1 MILMSKIK
9 LIREKYQYV
18 DKQTGEIKDRTLNI
32 PHYFCEIEFIYSS
45 SVDGGKVKF
54 SAEMQKLYCYVS
66 DWEKSGGICF
76 ETQTK
81 LSKVCGCSR
90 KTVNELIGLMI
101 KIGLLEEVGE
111 RIPKR
116 PLKLRALPLTDAHIT
131 PPGESSLS
139 DLSEAEEA
147 QEQPKGHKQPSFDV
161 LDDDWDAPLPWET
174 EETPVSSS
182 EKVANDNEEDVL
194 ENFAS
199 LICQEKNTRT
209 GGASFIEFANSLAY
223 RHGLKRPNG
232 IEAYFAKKHP
242 KVYEDF
248 DIPF

>member
-1 MILMSKIK
+1 MINQLTFTKHYDTFDNVSKIYSDK
-9 LIREKYQYV
+9 FPQGKDLDLLHIVLYFRFLSYQENNLNCYESHETLA
-18 DKQTGEIKDRTLNI
+18 KIFKSSASTIKRKINDL
-32 PHYFCEIEFIYSS
+32 
-45 SVDGGKVKF
+45 K
-54 SAEMQKLYCYVS
+54 EM
-66 DWEKSGGICF
+66 
-76 ETQTK
+76 
-81 LSKVCGCSR
+81 
-90 KTVNELIGLMI
+90 
-101 KIGLLEEVGE
+101 GLLETSPHPDPY
-111 RIPKR
+111 ISS
-116 PLKLRALPLTDAHIT
+116 LIYNALPLTDAHIT
-131 PPGESSLS
+131 PPGESLLS

-161 LDDDWDAPLPWET
+161 LDDWDAPLPWET

-199 LICQEKNTRT
+199 LIIREKHRRT
-209 GGASFIEFANSLAY
+209 GGSSFIDFANSLAY

>member
-1 MILMSKIK
+1 MINQLTFTKHYDTFDNVSKIYSDK
-9 LIREKYQYV
+9 FPQGKDLDLLHIVLYFRFLSYQENNLNCYESHETLA
-18 DKQTGEIKDRTLNI
+18 KIFKSSASTIKRKINDL
-32 PHYFCEIEFIYSS
+32 
-45 SVDGGKVKF
+45 K
-54 SAEMQKLYCYVS
+54 EM
-66 DWEKSGGICF
+66 
-76 ETQTK
+76 
-81 LSKVCGCSR
+81 
-90 KTVNELIGLMI
+90 
-101 KIGLLEEVGE
+101 GLLETSPHPDPY
-111 RIPKR
+111 ISS
-116 PLKLRALPLTDAHIT
+116 LIYNALPLTDAHIT

-161 LDDDWDAPLPWET
+161 LDDWDTPLPWET

-199 LICQEKNTRT
+199 LIIQEKTTRT

-232 IEAYFAKKHP
+232 IEAYFSKHYP
-242 KVYEDF
+242 NVYEDF

>member
-1 MILMSKIK
+1 MINQITFTKHYDTFDNVSKIYSDK
-9 LIREKYQYV
+9 FPQGKDLELLHIVLYFRFLSYQENNLNCYESHETLA
-18 DKQTGEIKDRTLNI
+18 KIFKSSASTIKRKINDL
-32 PHYFCEIEFIYSS
+32 
-45 SVDGGKVKF
+45 K
-54 SAEMQKLYCYVS
+54 EM
-66 DWEKSGGICF
+66 
-76 ETQTK
+76 
-81 LSKVCGCSR
+81 
-90 KTVNELIGLMI
+90 
-101 KIGLLEEVGE
+101 GLLETSPHPDPY
-111 RIPKR
+111 ISS
-116 PLKLRALPLTDAHIT
+116 LIYNALPLTDAHIT

-161 LDDDWDAPLPWET
+161 LDDWDAPLPWET

-199 LICQEKNTRT
+199 LICQQKHTRT

-232 IEAYFAKKHP
+232 IEAYFSKNYP
-242 KVYEDF
+242 NVYDDF

>member
-1 MILMSKIK
+1 MINQLTFTKHYDTFDNVSKIYSDK
-9 LIREKYQYV
+9 FPQGKDLELLHIVLYFRFLSYQENNLNCYESHETLA
-18 DKQTGEIKDRTLNI
+18 KIFKSSASTIKRKINDL
-32 PHYFCEIEFIYSS
+32 
-45 SVDGGKVKF
+45 K
-54 SAEMQKLYCYVS
+54 EM
-66 DWEKSGGICF
+66 
-76 ETQTK
+76 
-81 LSKVCGCSR
+81 
-90 KTVNELIGLMI
+90 
-101 KIGLLEEVGE
+101 GLLETSPHPDPY
-111 RIPKR
+111 ISS
-116 PLKLRALPLTDAHIT
+116 LIYNALPLTDAHIT

-161 LDDDWDAPLPWET
+161 LDDWDTPLPWEM
-174 EETPVSSS
+174 EETPVSSN

-199 LICQEKNTRT
+199 LIITQKNTRT

-223 RHGLKRPNG
+223 KHGLKRPNG

>member
-1 MILMSKIK
+1 LTFTKHYDTFDNVSKIYSDK
-9 LIREKYQYV
+9 FPQGKDLDLLHIVLYFRFLSYQENNLNCYESHETLA
-18 DKQTGEIKDRTLNI
+18 KIFKSSASTIKRKINDL
-32 PHYFCEIEFIYSS
+32 
-45 SVDGGKVKF
+45 K
-54 SAEMQKLYCYVS
+54 EM
-66 DWEKSGGICF
+66 
-76 ETQTK
+76 
-81 LSKVCGCSR
+81 
-90 KTVNELIGLMI
+90 
-101 KIGLLEEVGE
+101 GLLETSPHPDPY
-111 RIPKR
+111 ISS
-116 PLKLRALPLTDAHIT
+116 LIYNALPLTDAHIT

-161 LDDDWDAPLPWET
+161 LDDDWDTPLPWET

-199 LICQEKNTRT
+199 LIIQEKTTRT

-232 IEAYFAKKHP
+232 IEAYFSKHYP
-242 KVYEDF
+242 NVYEDF

>member
-1 MILMSKIK
+1 MINQLTFTKHYDTFDNVSKIYSDK
-9 LIREKYQYV
+9 FPQGKDLDLLHIVLYFRFLSYQENNLNCYESHETLA
-18 DKQTGEIKDRTLNI
+18 KIFKSSASTIKRKINDL
-32 PHYFCEIEFIYSS
+32 
-45 SVDGGKVKF
+45 K
-54 SAEMQKLYCYVS
+54 EM
-66 DWEKSGGICF
+66 
-76 ETQTK
+76 
-81 LSKVCGCSR
+81 
-90 KTVNELIGLMI
+90 
-101 KIGLLEEVGE
+101 GLLETSPHPDPY
-111 RIPKR
+111 ISS
-116 PLKLRALPLTDAHIT
+116 LIYNALPLTDAHIT

-161 LDDDWDAPLPWET
+161 LDDDWDTPLPWET
-174 EETPVSSS
+174 EETSVSSS

-199 LICQEKNTRT
+199 LIIQEKTTRT

>member
-1 MILMSKIK
+1 MINQLTFTKHYDTFDNVSKIYSDK
-9 LIREKYQYV
+9 FPQGKDLDLLHIVLYFRFLSYQENNLNCYESHETLA
-18 DKQTGEIKDRTLNI
+18 KIFKSSASTIKRKINDL
-32 PHYFCEIEFIYSS
+32 
-45 SVDGGKVKF
+45 K
-54 SAEMQKLYCYVS
+54 EM
-66 DWEKSGGICF
+66 
-76 ETQTK
+76 
-81 LSKVCGCSR
+81 
-90 KTVNELIGLMI
+90 
-101 KIGLLEEVGE
+101 GLLETSPHPDPY
-111 RIPKR
+111 ISS
-116 PLKLRALPLTDAHIT
+116 LIYNALPLTDAHIT

-161 LDDDWDAPLPWET
+161 LDDWDTPLPWET

-199 LICQEKNTRT
+199 LIIQEKHTRT
-209 GGASFIEFANSLAY
+209 GGASFIEFANSLACRY
-223 RHGLKRPNG
+223 GLKRPNG

>member
-1 MILMSKIK
+1 MINQLTFTKHYDTFDNVSKIYSDK
-9 LIREKYQYV
+9 FPQGKDLELLHIVLYFRFLSYQENNLNCYESHETLA
-18 DKQTGEIKDRTLNI
+18 KIFKSSASTIKRKINDL
-32 PHYFCEIEFIYSS
+32 
-45 SVDGGKVKF
+45 K
-54 SAEMQKLYCYVS
+54 EM
-66 DWEKSGGICF
+66 
-76 ETQTK
+76 
-81 LSKVCGCSR
+81 
-90 KTVNELIGLMI
+90 
-101 KIGLLEEVGE
+101 GLLETSPHPDPY
-111 RIPKR
+111 ISS
-116 PLKLRALPLTDAHIT
+116 LIYNALPLTDAHIT

-161 LDDDWDAPLPWET
+161 LDDWDAPLPWET
-174 EETPVSSS
+174 EETPVSSN

-199 LICQEKNTRT
+199 LICQEKHRRT
-209 GGASFIEFANSLAY
+209 GGASFIEFANSLACRY
-223 RHGLKRPNG
+223 GLKRPNG

>member
-1 MILMSKIK
+1 MINQLTFTKHYDTFDNVSKIYSDK
-9 LIREKYQYV
+9 FPQGKDLDLLHIVLYFRFLSYQENNLNCYESHETLA
-18 DKQTGEIKDRTLNI
+18 KIFKSSASTIKRKINDL
-32 PHYFCEIEFIYSS
+32 
-45 SVDGGKVKF
+45 K
-54 SAEMQKLYCYVS
+54 EM
-66 DWEKSGGICF
+66 
-76 ETQTK
+76 
-81 LSKVCGCSR
+81 
-90 KTVNELIGLMI
+90 
-101 KIGLLEEVGE
+101 GLLETSPHPDPY
-111 RIPKR
+111 ISS
-116 PLKLRALPLTDAHIT
+116 LIYNAIPLTDAHIT

-161 LDDDWDAPLPWET
+161 LDDWDAPLPWET
-174 EETPVSSS
+174 EETPVSSN

-199 LICQEKNTRT
+199 LIIQEKNTRT

-232 IEAYFAKKHP
+232 IEAYFSKNYP
-242 KVYEDF
+242 NVYDDF

>member
-1 MILMSKIK
+1 MINQLIFTKHYDTFDNVSKIYSDK
-9 LIREKYQYV
+9 FPQGKDLDLLHIVLYFRFLSYQENNLNCYESHETLA
-18 DKQTGEIKDRTLNI
+18 KIFKSSASTIKRKINDL
-32 PHYFCEIEFIYSS
+32 
-45 SVDGGKVKF
+45 K
-54 SAEMQKLYCYVS
+54 EM
-66 DWEKSGGICF
+66 
-76 ETQTK
+76 
-81 LSKVCGCSR
+81 
-90 KTVNELIGLMI
+90 
-101 KIGLLEEVGE
+101 GLLETSPHPDPY
-111 RIPKR
+111 ISS
-116 PLKLRALPLTDAHIT
+116 LIYNALPLTDAHIT

-161 LDDDWDAPLPWET
+161 LDDWDTPLPWET

-199 LICQEKNTRT
+199 LICQQKNTRT
-209 GGASFIEFANSLAY
+209 AGASFIEFATSLAY
-223 RHGLKRPNG
+223 KHRLKLPNG

-248 DIPF
+248 DLPF

>member
-1 MILMSKIK
+1 MINQLTFTKHYDTFDNVSKIYSDK
-9 LIREKYQYV
+9 FPQGKDLDLLHIVLYFRFLSYQENNLNCYESHETLA
-18 DKQTGEIKDRTLNI
+18 KIFKSSASTIKRKINDL
-32 PHYFCEIEFIYSS
+32 
-45 SVDGGKVKF
+45 K
-54 SAEMQKLYCYVS
+54 EM
-66 DWEKSGGICF
+66 
-76 ETQTK
+76 
-81 LSKVCGCSR
+81 
-90 KTVNELIGLMI
+90 
-101 KIGLLEEVGE
+101 GLLETSPHPDPY
-111 RIPKR
+111 ISS
-116 PLKLRALPLTDAHIT
+116 LIYNALPLTDAHIT

-161 LDDDWDAPLPWET
+161 LDDDWDTPLPWET

-199 LICQEKNTRT
+199 LICQQKHKRT
-209 GGASFIEFANSLAY
+209 AGASFIEFATSLAY
-223 RHGLKRPNG
+223 KHRLKLPNG